1 MKDKTFQGAFEL
13 LTTPKEY
20 LLCGVILSLLLALNL
35 YLEYLNYQKLDF
47 SKPTSLNAQ
56 ILLQYPKTKDQKT
69 YFVLKLQSKGMIFY
83 ATIKEPLKNLQYRYA
98 QFFGKIK
105 PCSFLESLKSCFFQT
120 YSFSLTR
127 KQDFKSHVRR
137 FIDSAH
143 SSALVG
149 NLYRA
154 LFIGDSL
161 NKDLRDRANALGINH
176 LLAISGFHLGI
187 LSASVYFLFS
197 LFYTPLQKRY
207 FPYRNAFY
215 DIGVLVWV
223 FLLGYLLLLDFLP
236 SFFRAFLMGLL
247 GFLACF
253 FGVRLLSFK
262 LLILACCIAIALLPK
277 LLFSVGFLLS
287 VCGVWYIFLFLKH
300 TQAFFKTSSFLVR
313 SFQIISLS
321 VLVFLNMLIIAHAFF
336 PMFSPY
342 QLFSIPLGLI
352 FIVFFPLSL
361 FLHAVGLGSLL
372 DSILNMPLTIPTI
385 SVFSPLWLLGVH
397 LFLTILSVRFFKV
410 YLSMNVLSAGFFL
423 YCCYQYII
431 MPSLMPSLIV
441 G

>member
-1 MKDKTFQGAFEL
+1 MF
-13 LTTPKEY
+13 
-20 LLCGVILSLLLALNL
+20 LSLLLVLNL

-47 SKPTSLNAQ
+47 SKPTSLSAQ

-69 YFVLKLQSKGMIFY
+69 YFVLKLQSKNMIFY
-83 ATIKEPLKNLQYRYA
+83 TTIKEPLKNLQYRYA

-105 PCSFLESLKSCFFQT
+105 FCSFLESLKSCFFQT

-127 KQDFKSHVRR
+127 KQDFKSHVRH

-143 SSALVG
+143 SNALVG

-300 TQAFFKTSSFLVR
+300 TQIFFKTSSFLRR
-313 SFQIISLS
+313 SFQAISLS
-321 VLVFLNMLIIAHAFF
+321 ALVFLNMLIIAHAFF

-372 DSILNMPLTIPTI
+372 DHILSMPLTIPTI
-385 SVFSPLWLLGVH
+385 SVPSPLWLLGAH
-397 LFLTILSVRFFKV
+397 LFLTILSARSFKV
-410 YLSMNVLSAGFFL
+410 YLSMNILSTGFFL

-431 MPSLMPSLIV
+431 MPSLIV

>member
-1 MKDKTFQGAFEL
+1 M
-13 LTTPKEY
+13 
-20 LLCGVILSLLLALNL
+20 CGVFLSLLLAFNL

-83 ATIKEPLKNLQYRYA
+83 TTIKEPLKNLQYRHA

-105 PCSFLESLKSCFFQT
+105 SCSFLESLKSCFFQT

-127 KQDFKSHVRR
+127 EQDFKSHWRR

-300 TQAFFKTSSFLVR
+300 TQAFFKTSSFLAR
-313 SFQIISLS
+313 SFQVISLS

-361 FLHAVGLGSLL
+361 LLHAVGLGSLL
-372 DSILNMPLTIPTI
+372 DPILNMPLTIPTI
-385 SVFSPLWLLGVH
+385 FVSSPLWLLGVH
-397 LFLTILSVRFFKV
+397 LFLTILSARFFKV

-431 MPSLMPSLIV
+431 MPSLIV

>member
-1 MKDKTFQGAFEL
+1 MKDKTFQRAFEL

-127 KQDFKSHVRR
+127 KQDFKSHVRH

-143 SSALVG
+143 SSTLVG

-313 SFQIISLS
+313 SFQVISLS

-352 FIVFFPLSL
+352 FVVFFPLSL

-372 DSILNMPLTIPTI
+372 DPILNMPLTIPTI
-385 SVFSPLWLLGVH
+385 SISSPLWLLGAH
-397 LFLTILSVRFFKV
+397 LFLTILSARFFKV
-410 YLSMNVLSAGFFL
+410 YLSMNVLSVGFFL

-431 MPSLMPSLIV
+431 MPSLIV

>member
-20 LLCGVILSLLLALNL
+20 LLCGVFLSLLLAINL

-127 KQDFKSHVRR
+127 KQDLKSHWRR
-137 FIDSAH
+137 FIDSTH

-300 TQAFFKTSSFLVR
+300 TQAFFKTSSFVAR
-313 SFQIISLS
+313 SFQAISLS
-321 VLVFLNMLIIAHAFF
+321 ALVFLNMLIIAHAFF

-342 QLFSIPLGLI
+342 QLFSIPLGLV

-372 DSILNMPLTIPTI
+372 DYILSMPLTIPTI
-385 SVFSPLWLLGVH
+385 SIPSPLWLLGVH
-397 LFLTILSVRFFKV
+397 LFLTILSVRSFKV
-410 YLSMNVLSAGFFL
+410 YLSMNILSAGFFL

-431 MPSLMPSLIV
+431 MPSLIV

>member
-20 LLCGVILSLLLALNL
+20 LWCGVFLSLLLAINL

-83 ATIKEPLKNLQYRYA
+83 TTIKEPLKNLQYRHA
-98 QFFGKIK
+98 QFFGRIK
-105 PCSFLESLKSCFFQT
+105 SCSFLESLKSCFFQT

-127 KQDFKSHVRR
+127 KHNFKSHVRH

-253 FGVRLLSFK
+253 FGVRILSFK

-300 TQAFFKTSSFLVR
+300 TQIFFKTSSFWMR
-313 SFQIISLS
+313 SFQVISLS
-321 VLVFLNMLIIAHAFF
+321 ALVFLNMLIIAHAFF

-361 FLHAVGLGSLL
+361 FLHVVGLGSLL
-372 DSILNMPLTIPTI
+372 DHFLSMPLTIPTI
-385 SVFSPLWLLGVH
+385 SVPSPLWLLGAH
-397 LFLTILSVRFFKV
+397 LFLTILSARFFKV

-431 MPSLMPSLIV
+431 MPSLIV

>member
-20 LLCGVILSLLLALNL
+20 LWCGVILSLLLAFNL

-83 ATIKEPLKNLQYRYA
+83 STIKEPLKNLQYRHA

-105 PCSFLESLKSCFFQT
+105 SCSFLESLKSCFFQT

-127 KQDFKSHVRR
+127 KQDFKSHVRH

-187 LSASVYFLFS
+187 LSAGVYFLFS

-300 TQAFFKTSSFLVR
+300 TQAFFKTSSFLTR
-313 SFQIISLS
+313 SLQAISLS
-321 VLVFLNMLIIAHAFF
+321 ALVFLNMLIIAHAFF

-372 DSILNMPLTIPTI
+372 DPILNMPLTIPTI
-385 SVFSPLWLLGVH
+385 SIPSPLWLLGAH
-397 LFLTILSVRFFKV
+397 LFLTILGARFFKV
-410 YLSMNVLSAGFFL
+410 YLSMNVLSVGFFL

-431 MPSLMPSLIV
+431 MPSLIV

>member
-20 LLCGVILSLLLALNL
+20 LLCGVILGLLLAINL

-83 ATIKEPLKNLQYRYA
+83 TTIKEPLKNLQYRHA
-98 QFFGKIK
+98 QFFGRIK
-105 PCSFLESLKSCFFQT
+105 PCFFLESLKSCFFQT
-120 YSFSLTR
+120 YSFSLMR
-127 KQDFKSHVRR
+127 KQDFKSHVRH
-137 FIDSAH
+137 FIDSVH
-143 SSALVG
+143 SNALVG

-187 LSASVYFLFS
+187 LSVSVYFLFS

-300 TQAFFKTSSFLVR
+300 TQAFFKSSSFLMR
-313 SFQIISLS
+313 SFQAISLS
-321 VLVFLNMLIIAHAFF
+321 ALVFLNMLIVAHAFF

-372 DSILNMPLTIPTI
+372 DRILNMPLAIPTI
-385 SVFSPLWLLGVH
+385 SISSPLWLLGVH
-397 LFLTILSVRFFKV
+397 LFLTILSARFFKV

-431 MPSLMPSLIV
+431 MPSLIV

>member
-1 MKDKTFQGAFEL
+1 MF
-13 LTTPKEY
+13 
-20 LLCGVILSLLLALNL
+20 LSLLLAINL

-83 ATIKEPLKNLQYRYA
+83 TTIKEPLKNLQYRHA

-105 PCSFLESLKSCFFQT
+105 SCSFLESLKSCFFQT
-120 YSFSLTR
+120 YSFSLMR
-127 KQDFKSHVRR
+127 KQDFKSHLRH
-137 FIDSAH
+137 FIDNAH
-143 SSALVG
+143 SNALVG

-197 LFYTPLQKRY
+197 LFYTPLQQRY

-253 FGVRLLSFK
+253 FGVRILSFK
-262 LLILACCIAIALLPK
+262 LLVLACCIAIALLPK

-300 TQAFFKTSSFLVR
+300 TQIFFKDSSFLKR
-313 SFQIISLS
+313 SFQAIILS
-321 VLVFLNMLIIAHAFF
+321 VLVFLNMLIVAHAFF

-372 DSILNMPLTIPTI
+372 DHILSMPLIIPTI
-385 SVFSPLWLLGVH
+385 SVSSPLWLLGAH
-397 LFLTILSVRFFKV
+397 LFLTIVSARFFKV
-410 YLSMNVLSAGFFL
+410 YLSMNVLSVGFFL

-431 MPSLMPSLIV
+431 MPSLIV

>member
-13 LTTPKEY
+13 LSTPKEY
-20 LLCGVILSLLLALNL
+20 LWCGVFLSLLLAINL

-83 ATIKEPLKNLQYRYA
+83 TTIKEPLKNLQYRHA
-98 QFFGKIK
+98 QFFGRIK
-105 PCSFLESLKSCFFQT
+105 SCSFLESLKSCFFQT

-127 KQDFKSHVRR
+127 KQDFKSHVRH

-300 TQAFFKTSSFLVR
+300 TQIFFKDSSFLMR
-313 SFQIISLS
+313 SFQAIALS
-321 VLVFLNMLIIAHAFF
+321 ILVFLNMLIIAHAFF

-372 DSILNMPLTIPTI
+372 DHILSMPLTIPTI
-385 SVFSPLWLLGVH
+385 SIPSPLWLLGAH

-431 MPSLMPSLIV
+431 MPSLIV

>member
-1 MKDKTFQGAFEL
+1 M
-13 LTTPKEY
+13 
-20 LLCGVILSLLLALNL
+20 LAINF
-35 YLEYLNYQKLDF
+35 YLEYLNHQKLDF

-83 ATIKEPLKNLQYRYA
+83 TTIKEPLKNLQYRHA
-98 QFFGKIK
+98 HFFGKIK
-105 PCSFLESLKSCFFQT
+105 SCSFLESLKSCFFQT
-120 YSFSLTR
+120 YSFSLMR
-127 KQDFKSHVRR
+127 KQDFKSHLRH

-143 SSALVG
+143 SNALVG

-253 FGVRLLSFK
+253 FGVRILSFK
-262 LLILACCIAIALLPK
+262 LLVLACCIAIALLPK

-300 TQAFFKTSSFLVR
+300 TQIFFKDSSFFKR
-313 SFQIISLS
+313 SFQAIVLS
-321 VLVFLNMLIIAHAFF
+321 VLVFLNMLIVAHAFF

-372 DSILNMPLTIPTI
+372 DNILSMPLTIPTI
-385 SVFSPLWLLGVH
+385 SVSSPLWLLGVH
-397 LFLTILSVRFFKV
+397 LFLTILSARFFKV
-410 YLSMNVLSAGFFL
+410 YLSMNVLSMGFFL

-431 MPSLMPSLIV
+431 MPSSIV

>member
-20 LLCGVILSLLLALNL
+20 LLCGIILSLLLALNL
-35 YLEYLNYQKLDF
+35 YLEYLNYQKLNF

-83 ATIKEPLKNLQYRYA
+83 TTIKEPLKNLQYRHA

-105 PCSFLESLKSCFFQT
+105 SCSFLESLKSCFFQT

-127 KQDFKSHVRR
+127 KQDFKSHLRH

-143 SSALVG
+143 SNALVG

-197 LFYTPLQKRY
+197 LFYAPLQKRY

-313 SFQIISLS
+313 SFQVISLS
-321 VLVFLNMLIIAHAFF
+321 ALVFLNMLIIAHAFF

-361 FLHAVGLGSLL
+361 LLHAVGLGSLL
-372 DSILNMPLTIPTI
+372 DHILNMPLIIPTI
-385 SVFSPLWLLGVH
+385 SVYSPLWLLGAH
-397 LFLTILSVRFFKV
+397 LFLTILSTRFFKV

-431 MPSLMPSLIV
+431 MPSLIV

>member
-13 LTTPKEY
+13 LSTPKEY
-20 LLCGVILSLLLALNL
+20 LWCGVVLSLLLAINL

-83 ATIKEPLKNLQYRYA
+83 STIKEPLKDLQYRHA

-105 PCSFLESLKSCFFQT
+105 SCSFLESLKSCFFQT

-127 KQDFKSHVRR
+127 KHNFKSHVRH

-187 LSASVYFLFS
+187 LSVSVYFLFS

-262 LLILACCIAIALLPK
+262 LLVLACCIAIALLPK

-300 TQAFFKTSSFLVR
+300 TQIFFKTSSFLMR
-313 SFQIISLS
+313 SFQAISLS
-321 VLVFLNMLIIAHAFF
+321 ALVFLNMLIIAHAFF

-372 DSILNMPLTIPTI
+372 DRLLNMPLTIPTI
-385 SVFSPLWLLGVH
+385 SIPSPLWLLGAH

-431 MPSLMPSLIV
+431 MPSLIV

>member
-20 LLCGVILSLLLALNL
+20 LLCGVILSLLLVLNL

-105 PCSFLESLKSCFFQT
+105 PCSFLESLRSCFFQT

-127 KQDFKSHVRR
+127 KQDFKSHVRH
-137 FIDSAH
+137 FINSAH

-187 LSASVYFLFS
+187 LSTSVYFLFS

-313 SFQIISLS
+313 SFQVISLS

-361 FLHAVGLGSLL
+361 LLHAVGLGSLL

-397 LFLTILSVRFFKV
+397 LFLTILSARFFKV

-431 MPSLMPSLIV
+431 MPSSIV

>member
-13 LTTPKEY
+13 LSTPKEY
-20 LLCGVILSLLLALNL
+20 LWCGVFLSLLLAINL

-83 ATIKEPLKNLQYRYA
+83 TTIKEPLKNLQYRHA
-98 QFFGKIK
+98 HFFGRIK
-105 PCSFLESLKSCFFQT
+105 SCSFLESLKSCFFQT

-127 KQDFKSHVRR
+127 KQDFKSHVRH

-161 NKDLRDRANALGINH
+161 NKDLRDRANVLGINH

-262 LLILACCIAIALLPK
+262 LLVLACCIAIALLPK

-300 TQAFFKTSSFLVR
+300 TQIFFKDSSFFKR
-313 SFQIISLS
+313 SFQAIALS

-372 DSILNMPLTIPTI
+372 DHILSMPLTIPTI
-385 SVFSPLWLLGVH
+385 SVSSPLWLLGAH
-397 LFLTILSVRFFKV
+397 LFLTILSARFFKV
-410 YLSMNVLSAGFFL
+410 YLSMNVLSMGFFL

-431 MPSLMPSLIV
+431 MPSLIV

>member
-20 LLCGVILSLLLALNL
+20 LWCGVFLSLLLAINL

-83 ATIKEPLKNLQYRYA
+83 STIKEPLKNLQYRHA
-98 QFFGKIK
+98 HFFGRIK
-105 PCSFLESLKSCFFQT
+105 SCSFLESLKSCFFQT

-127 KQDFKSHVRR
+127 KQDFKSHARH

-197 LFYTPLQKRY
+197 LLYTPLQKRY

-253 FGVRLLSFK
+253 FGVRILSFK

-300 TQAFFKTSSFLVR
+300 TQIFFKTSSFWMR
-313 SFQIISLS
+313 SFQVISLS
-321 VLVFLNMLIIAHAFF
+321 ALVFLNMLIIAHAFF

-372 DSILNMPLTIPTI
+372 DRLLNMPLTIPTI
-385 SVFSPLWLLGVH
+385 SIPSPLWLLGVH
-397 LFLTILSVRFFKV
+397 LCLTILSARSFKV

-431 MPSLMPSLIV
+431 MPSLIV

>member
-1 MKDKTFQGAFEL
+1 MF
-13 LTTPKEY
+13 
-20 LLCGVILSLLLALNL
+20 LSLLLAINL

-83 ATIKEPLKNLQYRYA
+83 TTIKEPLKNLQYRHA
-98 QFFGKIK
+98 QFFGRIK
-105 PCSFLESLKSCFFQT
+105 SCSFLESLKSCFFQT

-127 KQDFKSHVRR
+127 KQDFKSHVRH

-300 TQAFFKTSSFLVR
+300 TQIFFKDSSFLMR
-313 SFQIISLS
+313 SFQAIALS
-321 VLVFLNMLIIAHAFF
+321 ILVFLNMLIIAHAFF

-372 DSILNMPLTIPTI
+372 DHILSMPLTIPTI
-385 SVFSPLWLLGVH
+385 SIPSPLWLLGAH

-431 MPSLMPSLIV
+431 MPSLIV

>member
-1 MKDKTFQGAFEL
+1 MKDKTFHGAFEL
-13 LTTPKEY
+13 LATPKEY
-20 LLCGVILSLLLALNL
+20 LLCGAILSLLLAFNL
-35 YLEYLNYQKLDF
+35 YLEYLNYQKFDF

-83 ATIKEPLKNLQYRYA
+83 TTIKEPLKNLQYRHA

-105 PCSFLESLKSCFFQT
+105 SCSFLESLKSCFFQT

-127 KQDFKSHVRR
+127 EQDFKSHWRR

-300 TQAFFKTSSFLVR
+300 TQAFFKTSSFLAR
-313 SFQIISLS
+313 SFQVISLS
-321 VLVFLNMLIIAHAFF
+321 ALVFLNMLIIAHAFF

-361 FLHAVGLGSLL
+361 LLHAVGLGSLL
-372 DSILNMPLTIPTI
+372 DSILNMPLMIPTI
-385 SVFSPLWLLGVH
+385 SVSSPLWLLGVH
-397 LFLTILSVRFFKV
+397 LFLTILSARFFKV

-431 MPSLMPSLIV
+431 MPSLIV

>member
-20 LLCGVILSLLLALNL
+20 LWCGVVLSLLLAINL
-35 YLEYLNYQKLDF
+35 YLECLNYQRLDF

-56 ILLQYPKTKDQKT
+56 ILLQYPKIKDQKT

-83 ATIKEPLKNLQYRYA
+83 TTIKEPLKDLQYRHA

-105 PCSFLESLKSCFFQT
+105 SCSFLESLKSCFFQT

-127 KQDFKSHVRR
+127 KQDFKSHLRH

-143 SSALVG
+143 SNALVG

-187 LSASVYFLFS
+187 LSVSVYFLFS

-300 TQAFFKTSSFLVR
+300 TQIFFKTSSFLAR
-313 SFQIISLS
+313 SFQVISLS
-321 VLVFLNMLIIAHAFF
+321 ALVFLNMLIIAHAFF

-361 FLHAVGLGSLL
+361 FLHVVGLGSLL
-372 DSILNMPLTIPTI
+372 DHFLSMPLTISTI
-385 SVFSPLWLLGVH
+385 SVPSPLWLLGVH
-397 LFLTILSVRFFKV
+397 LFLTILSAHFFKV
-410 YLSMNVLSAGFFL
+410 YLSMNVLSMGFFL

-431 MPSLMPSLIV
+431 MPSSIV

>member
-20 LLCGVILSLLLALNL
+20 LWCGVFLSLLLAFNL

-83 ATIKEPLKNLQYRYA
+83 STIKEPLKNLQYRYA
-98 QFFGKIK
+98 QFFGRIK

-127 KQDFKSHVRR
+127 KQDFKSHVRH

-187 LSASVYFLFS
+187 LSASVYFIFS

-313 SFQIISLS
+313 SLQVISLS
-321 VLVFLNMLIIAHAFF
+321 VLVFLNMLIITHAFF

-361 FLHAVGLGSLL
+361 LLHAVGLGSLL
-372 DSILNMPLTIPTI
+372 DPILNMPLTIPTI
-385 SVFSPLWLLGVH
+385 FVFSPLWLLGVH
-397 LFLTILSVRFFKV
+397 LFLTILSARFFKV
-410 YLSMNVLSAGFFL
+410 YLSMNVLSSGFFL

-431 MPSLMPSLIV
+431 MPSLIV

>member
-13 LTTPKEY
+13 LSTPKEY
-20 LLCGVILSLLLALNL
+20 LWCGVFLSLLLAINL

-83 ATIKEPLKNLQYRYA
+83 TTIKEPLKDLQYRHA
-98 QFFGKIK
+98 QFFGRIK
-105 PCSFLESLKSCFFQT
+105 SCSFLESLKSCFFQT

-127 KQDFKSHVRR
+127 KHNFKSHVRH

-143 SSALVG
+143 SNALVG

-187 LSASVYFLFS
+187 LSVSVYFLFS

-262 LLILACCIAIALLPK
+262 LLVLACCIAIALLPK

-300 TQAFFKTSSFLVR
+300 TQAFFKTSSFLAR
-313 SFQIISLS
+313 SFQAISLS
-321 VLVFLNMLIIAHAFF
+321 ALVFLNMLIIAHAFF

-372 DSILNMPLTIPTI
+372 DRLLSMPLTIPTI
-385 SVFSPLWLLGVH
+385 SISSPLWLLGAH
-397 LFLTILSVRFFKV
+397 LFLTILSARSFKV

-431 MPSLMPSLIV
+431 MPSLIV

>member
-1 MKDKTFQGAFEL
+1 MKDKTFHGAFDL
-13 LTTPKEY
+13 LSTPKEY
-20 LLCGVILSLLLALNL
+20 SWCGVVLSLLLAINL
-35 YLEYLNYQKLDF
+35 YLEYLNHQKLDF

-83 ATIKEPLKNLQYRYA
+83 TTIKEPLKNLQYRHA
-98 QFFGKIK
+98 QFFGKIN

-127 KQDFKSHVRR
+127 KQDLKSHLRH

-143 SSALVG
+143 SNALVG

-154 LFIGDSL
+154 LFIGDNL

-197 LFYTPLQKRY
+197 LFYIPLQKRY

-253 FGVRLLSFK
+253 FGVRILSFK
-262 LLILACCIAIALLPK
+262 LLVLACCIAIALLPK

-300 TQAFFKTSSFLVR
+300 TQIFFKDSSFWMR
-313 SFQIISLS
+313 SFQAIVLS
-321 VLVFLNMLIIAHAFF
+321 VLVFLNMLIVAHAFF

-372 DSILNMPLTIPTI
+372 DNVLSMPLTIPTI
-385 SVFSPLWLLGVH
+385 SVSSPLWLLGAH
-397 LFLTILSVRFFKV
+397 LFLTILSARFFKV
-410 YLSMNVLSAGFFL
+410 YLSMNVLSMGFFL

-431 MPSLMPSLIV
+431 MPSSIV

>member
-13 LTTPKEY
+13 LSTPKEY
-20 LLCGVILSLLLALNL
+20 LWCGVFLSLLLAINL

-83 ATIKEPLKNLQYRYA
+83 TTIKEPLKNLQYRHA
-98 QFFGKIK
+98 QFFGRIK
-105 PCSFLESLKSCFFQT
+105 SCSFLESLKSCFFQT

-127 KQDFKSHVRR
+127 KQDFKSHVRH
-137 FIDSAH
+137 FIDSVH
-143 SSALVG
+143 SNALVG

-161 NKDLRDRANALGINH
+161 NKDLRDKANALGINH

-262 LLILACCIAIALLPK
+262 LLVLACCIAIALLPK
-277 LLFSVGFLLS
+277 LLFSVGFLFS

-300 TQAFFKTSSFLVR
+300 TQIFFKTSSFLMR
-313 SFQIISLS
+313 SFQAIALS
-321 VLVFLNMLIIAHAFF
+321 ALVFLNMLIIAHAFF

-372 DSILNMPLTIPTI
+372 DHFLSMPLTIPTI
-385 SVFSPLWLLGVH
+385 SVPSPLWLLGAH

-410 YLSMNVLSAGFFL
+410 YLSMNVLSTGFFL

-431 MPSLMPSLIV
+431 MPSLIV

>member
-13 LTTPKEY
+13 FATPKEY
-20 LLCGVILSLLLALNL
+20 LWCGVFLSLLLAINL

-83 ATIKEPLKNLQYRYA
+83 ATIKEPLKNLQYRHA
-98 QFFGKIK
+98 QFFGRIK
-105 PCSFLESLKSCFFQT
+105 FCSFLESLKSCFFQT

-127 KQDFKSHVRR
+127 KQDFKSHLRH

-187 LSASVYFLFS
+187 LSMSVYFLFS

-223 FLLGYLLLLDFLP
+223 FFARV
-236 SFFRAFLMGLL
+236 F
-247 GFLACF
+247 
-253 FGVRLLSFK
+253 
-262 LLILACCIAIALLPK
+262 IAIRFFT
-277 LLFSVGFLLS
+277 LFFQ
-287 VCGVWYIFLFLKH
+287 GVF
-300 TQAFFKTSSFLVR
+300 
-313 SFQIISLS
+313 
-321 VLVFLNMLIIAHAFF
+321 N
-336 PMFSPY
+336 
-342 QLFSIPLGLI
+342 GLI
-352 FIVFFPLSL
+352 RVFGML
-361 FLHAVGLGSLL
+361 FWGKA
-372 DSILNMPLTIPTI
+372 
-385 SVFSPLWLLGVH
+385 FE
-397 LFLTILSVRFFKV
+397 F
-410 YLSMNVLSAGFFL
+410 
-423 YCCYQYII
+423 
-431 MPSLMPSLIV
+431 
-441 G
+441 

>member
-1 MKDKTFQGAFEL
+1 M
-13 LTTPKEY
+13 
-20 LLCGVILSLLLALNL
+20 LAINL

-83 ATIKEPLKNLQYRYA
+83 TTIKEPLKDLQYRHA
-98 QFFGKIK
+98 QFFGRIK
-105 PCSFLESLKSCFFQT
+105 SCSFLESLKSCFFQT

-127 KQDFKSHVRR
+127 QQDFKSHWRH

-143 SSALVG
+143 SNALVG

-187 LSASVYFLFS
+187 LSMSVYFLFS

-253 FGVRLLSFK
+253 FGVRILSFK
-262 LLILACCIAIALLPK
+262 LLVLACCIAIALLPK

-300 TQAFFKTSSFLVR
+300 TQAFFKTSSFLAR
-313 SFQIISLS
+313 SFQAISLS
-321 VLVFLNMLIIAHAFF
+321 ALVFLNMLIIVHAFF

-372 DSILNMPLTIPTI
+372 DHILSMPLTIPTI
-385 SVFSPLWLLGVH
+385 SVPSPLWLLGAH

-431 MPSLMPSLIV
+431 MPSLII

>member
-1 MKDKTFQGAFEL
+1 MKDKTFQGAFDIL
-13 LTTPKEY
+13 SSPKEY
-20 LLCGVILSLLLALNL
+20 LWCGVVLSLLFVINL
-35 YLEYLNYQKLDF
+35 YAEYLNYQKLDF
-47 SKPTSLNAQ
+47 SKPTSLDAQ
-56 ILLQYPKTKDQKT
+56 ILLQYPKTNNQKS

-83 ATIKEPLKNLQYRYA
+83 TTIKEPLKNLQYRHA
-98 QFFGKIK
+98 HFFGKIK

-127 KQDFKSHVRR
+127 KQDFKSHLRNL
-137 FIDSAH
+137 IDSVH
-143 SSALVG
+143 ENALVG

-161 NKDLRDRANALGINH
+161 NKDLRDKANTLGINH
-176 LLAISGFHLGI
+176 LLAISGFHLGV

-223 FLLGYLLLLDFLP
+223 FMLGYLVLLDFLP

-253 FGVRLLSFK
+253 FGARILNFK

-300 TQAFFKTSSFLVR
+300 AKVFFKNSSFLMR
-313 SFQIISLS
+313 SFQAISLS
-321 VLVFLNMLIIAHAFF
+321 VLVFSNMLIVVHAFF

-372 DSILNMPLTIPTI
+372 DQILSMPLEIPTI
-385 SVFSPLWLLGVH
+385 SIFSPLWLLGVH
-397 LFLTILSVRFFKV
+397 FFLTILSVRFFKV
-410 YLSMNVLSAGFFL
+410 YLSMNVLSMGFFL
-423 YCCYQYII
+423 YCCYQYTI
-431 MPSLMPSLIV
+431 MPSLIV
-441 G
+441 GG

>member
-20 LLCGVILSLLLALNL
+20 LLCGVFLSLLLAINL

-83 ATIKEPLKNLQYRYA
+83 TTIKEPLKNLQYRHA
-98 QFFGKIK
+98 QFFGRIK
-105 PCSFLESLKSCFFQT
+105 PCFFLESLKSCFFQT

-127 KQDFKSHVRR
+127 KQDFKSHLRH
-137 FIDSAH
+137 FIDNAH
-143 SSALVG
+143 SNALMG

-300 TQAFFKTSSFLVR
+300 TEIFFKTSSFLMR
-313 SFQIISLS
+313 SFQVISLS
-321 VLVFLNMLIIAHAFF
+321 TLVFLNMLIVAHAFF

-372 DSILNMPLTIPTI
+372 DYILSMPLTIPTI
-385 SVFSPLWLLGVH
+385 SVPSPLWLLGAH
-397 LFLTILSVRFFKV
+397 LFLTILSARFFKV
-410 YLSMNVLSAGFFL
+410 YLSMNVLSTGFFL

-431 MPSLMPSLIV
+431 MPSLIM

>member
-1 MKDKTFQGAFEL
+1 M
-13 LTTPKEY
+13 
-20 LLCGVILSLLLALNL
+20 LAISL
-35 YLEYLNYQKLDF
+35 YLEYLNHQKLDF

-83 ATIKEPLKNLQYRYA
+83 TTIKEPLKNLQYRHA
-98 QFFGKIK
+98 HFFGKIK
-105 PCSFLESLKSCFFQT
+105 SCSFLESLKSCFFQT

-127 KQDFKSHVRR
+127 KHNFKSHLRH

-143 SSALVG
+143 SNALVG

-253 FGVRLLSFK
+253 FGVRILSFK
-262 LLILACCIAIALLPK
+262 LLVLACCIAIALLPK

-300 TQAFFKTSSFLVR
+300 TQIFFKDSSFLMR
-313 SFQIISLS
+313 SFQAIALS
-321 VLVFLNMLIIAHAFF
+321 VLVFLNMLIVAHAFF

-372 DSILNMPLTIPTI
+372 DHILSMPLTIPTI
-385 SVFSPLWLLGVH
+385 SVSSPLWLLGAH
-397 LFLTILSVRFFKV
+397 LFLTVLSARFFKV
-410 YLSMNVLSAGFFL
+410 YLSMNGLSMGFFL

-431 MPSLMPSLIV
+431 MPSSIV

>member
-20 LLCGVILSLLLALNL
+20 LVCGVILSLLLAINL

-83 ATIKEPLKNLQYRYA
+83 TTIKEPLKNLQYRHA
-98 QFFGKIK
+98 QFFGRIK
-105 PCSFLESLKSCFFQT
+105 SCSFLESLKSCFFQT

-127 KQDFKSHVRR
+127 KQDFKSHVRH
-137 FIDSAH
+137 FIDSTH
-143 SSALVG
+143 ENALVG

-187 LSASVYFLFS
+187 LSVSVYFLFS

-300 TQAFFKTSSFLVR
+300 TQAFFKTSSFLAR
-313 SFQIISLS
+313 SFQAISLS
-321 VLVFLNMLIIAHAFF
+321 ALVFLNMLIVAHAFF

-372 DSILNMPLTIPTI
+372 DRILSMPLTIPTI
-385 SVFSPLWLLGVH
+385 SIPSPLWLLGAH
-397 LFLTILSVRFFKV
+397 LLLTILSVRFFKV

-431 MPSLMPSLIV
+431 IPSLIV

>member
-1 MKDKTFQGAFEL
+1 MKDKTFQGVFEL

-20 LLCGVILSLLLALNL
+20 LVCGVILSLLLAINL

-83 ATIKEPLKNLQYRYA
+83 STIKEPLKNLQYRHA

-105 PCSFLESLKSCFFQT
+105 SCSFLESLKSCFFQT

-127 KQDFKSHVRR
+127 KQDFKSHVRY

-187 LSASVYFLFS
+187 LSVSVYFLFS

-223 FLLGYLLLLDFLP
+223 FLLGYLLLLNFLP

-300 TQAFFKTSSFLVR
+300 TQAFFKSSSFLMR
-313 SFQIISLS
+313 SFQAISLS

-361 FLHAVGLGSLL
+361 LLHAVGLGSLL
-372 DSILNMPLTIPTI
+372 DHILDMPLTIPTI
-385 SVFSPLWLLGVH
+385 SIPSPLWLLGAH
-397 LFLTILSVRFFKV
+397 LFLTILSARFFKV

-431 MPSLMPSLIV
+431 MPSLIV

>member
-13 LTTPKEY
+13 LSTPKEY
-20 LLCGVILSLLLALNL
+20 LWCGVFLSLLLAINL

-83 ATIKEPLKNLQYRYA
+83 STIKEPLKNLQYRHA

-105 PCSFLESLKSCFFQT
+105 SCSFLESLKSCFFQT

-127 KQDFKSHVRR
+127 KQDFKSHLRH

-143 SSALVG
+143 SNALVG

-187 LSASVYFLFS
+187 LSVSVYFLFS

-300 TQAFFKTSSFLVR
+300 TQIFFKNSSFLAR
-313 SFQIISLS
+313 SFQAISLS
-321 VLVFLNMLIIAHAFF
+321 ALVFLNMLIIAHAFF

-372 DSILNMPLTIPTI
+372 DDILSMPLTIPTI
-385 SVFSPLWLLGVH
+385 SVPSPLWLLGAH
-397 LFLTILSVRFFKV
+397 LFLTILSARFFKV

-431 MPSLMPSLIV
+431 MPSLIV

>member
-83 ATIKEPLKNLQYRYA
+83 TTIKEPLKNLQYRYA

-105 PCSFLESLKSCFFQT
+105 PCSFLESLRSCFFQT

-143 SSALVG
+143 SSTLVG

-161 NKDLRDRANALGINH
+161 NKDLRNRANALGINH

-313 SFQIISLS
+313 SFQVISLS

-352 FIVFFPLSL
+352 FVVFFPLSL

-385 SVFSPLWLLGVH
+385 SVFSPLWLLGAH

-431 MPSLMPSLIV
+431 MPSLIV

>member
-187 LSASVYFLFS
+187 LSVSVYFLFS

-300 TQAFFKTSSFLVR
+300 TQAFFKTSSFLAR
-313 SFQIISLS
+313 SFQVISLS
-321 VLVFLNMLIIAHAFF
+321 ALVFLNMLIIAHAFF

-397 LFLTILSVRFFKV
+397 LFLTILSARFFKV

-431 MPSLMPSLIV
+431 MPSLIV

>member
-20 LLCGVILSLLLALNL
+20 LWCGVFLSLLLAINL
-35 YLEYLNYQKLDF
+35 YLEYLNYQRLDF

-83 ATIKEPLKNLQYRYA
+83 TTIKEPLKNLQYRHA

-105 PCSFLESLKSCFFQT
+105 SCSFLESLKSCFFQT

-127 KQDFKSHVRR
+127 KQDFKSHVRH

-143 SSALVG
+143 SNALVG

-300 TQAFFKTSSFLVR
+300 TQIFFKDSSFLKR
-313 SFQIISLS
+313 FFQAIALS
-321 VLVFLNMLIIAHAFF
+321 VLVFLNMLIIVHAFF

-372 DSILNMPLTIPTI
+372 DHILSMPLTIPTI
-385 SVFSPLWLLGVH
+385 SVSSPLWLLGAH
-397 LFLTILSVRFFKV
+397 LFLTILSARSFKV

-431 MPSLMPSLIV
+431 MPSLIV

>member
-13 LTTPKEY
+13 LATPKEY
-20 LLCGVILSLLLALNL
+20 LWCGVFLSLLLAINL

-83 ATIKEPLKNLQYRYA
+83 TTIKEPLKNLQYRHA
-98 QFFGKIK
+98 QFFGRIK
-105 PCSFLESLKSCFFQT
+105 PCPFLESLKSCFFQT

-127 KQDFKSHVRR
+127 KQDFKSHLRH
-137 FIDSAH
+137 FIDSTH
-143 SSALVG
+143 ENALVG

-253 FGVRLLSFK
+253 FGVRILSFK

-300 TQAFFKTSSFLVR
+300 TEIFFKTSSFLMR
-313 SFQIISLS
+313 SFQVISLS

-372 DSILNMPLTIPTI
+372 DHFLSMPLTIPTI
-385 SVFSPLWLLGVH
+385 FVFSPLWLLGAH
-397 LFLTILSVRFFKV
+397 LFLTILSARFFKV

-431 MPSLMPSLIV
+431 MPSLIV

>member
-1 MKDKTFQGAFEL
+1 MF
-13 LTTPKEY
+13 
-20 LLCGVILSLLLALNL
+20 LSLLLAINL

-69 YFVLKLQSKGMIFY
+69 YFVLKLQSKNMIFY
-83 ATIKEPLKNLQYRYA
+83 TTIKEPLKNLQYRHA

-105 PCSFLESLKSCFFQT
+105 SCSFLESLKSCFFQT
-120 YSFSLTR
+120 YSFSLMR
-127 KQDFKSHVRR
+127 KHNFKSHLRH

-143 SSALVG
+143 SNALVG

-154 LFIGDSL
+154 LFIGDNL

-187 LSASVYFLFS
+187 LSMSVYFLFS

-253 FGVRLLSFK
+253 FGVRILSFK

-300 TQAFFKTSSFLVR
+300 TQIFFKTSSFLRR
-313 SFQIISLS
+313 SFQAISLS
-321 VLVFLNMLIIAHAFF
+321 ALVFLNMLIIVHAFF

-372 DSILNMPLTIPTI
+372 DHILSMPLTIPTI
-385 SVFSPLWLLGVH
+385 SVSSPLWLLGAH
-397 LFLTILSVRFFKV
+397 LFLTILSTRSFKV
-410 YLSMNVLSAGFFL
+410 YLSMNVLSMGFFL

-431 MPSLMPSLIV
+431 MPSLIV

>member
-13 LTTPKEY
+13 LSTPKEY
-20 LLCGVILSLLLALNL
+20 LWCGVVLSLVLAINL
-35 YLEYLNYQKLDF
+35 YLEYLNHQKLDF
-47 SKPTSLNAQ
+47 SKPTSLSAQ

-69 YFVLKLQSKGMIFY
+69 YFVLKLQSKNMIFY
-83 ATIKEPLKNLQYRYA
+83 TTIKEPLKNLQYRYA

-105 PCSFLESLKSCFFQT
+105 SCSFLESLKSCFFQT

-127 KQDFKSHVRR
+127 KHNFKSHARH

-187 LSASVYFLFS
+187 LSVSVYFLFS

-300 TQAFFKTSSFLVR
+300 TQIFFKNSSFLMR
-313 SFQIISLS
+313 SFQAISLS
-321 VLVFLNMLIIAHAFF
+321 ALVFLNMLIVAHAFF

-372 DSILNMPLTIPTI
+372 DHILSMPLTIPTI
-385 SVFSPLWLLGVH
+385 SVPSPLWLLGVH
-397 LFLTILSVRFFKV
+397 LCLTILSARFFKV

-431 MPSLMPSLIV
+431 MPSLIV

>member
-20 LLCGVILSLLLALNL
+20 LWCGVILSLLLAINL

-69 YFVLKLQSKGMIFY
+69 YFVLKLQSKNMIFY
-83 ATIKEPLKNLQYRYA
+83 TTIKEPLKNLQYRHA
-98 QFFGKIK
+98 QFFGRIK
-105 PCSFLESLKSCFFQT
+105 SCSFLESLRSCFFQT

-127 KQDFKSHVRR
+127 KHNFKSHLRH

-143 SSALVG
+143 SNALVG

-161 NKDLRDRANALGINH
+161 NKDLRDRANTLGINH

-187 LSASVYFLFS
+187 LSVSVYFLFS

-300 TQAFFKTSSFLVR
+300 TEIFFKTSSFLAR
-313 SFQIISLS
+313 SFQAIALS
-321 VLVFLNMLIIAHAFF
+321 VLVFLNMLIIVHAFF

-372 DSILNMPLTIPTI
+372 DDTLSMPLTIPTI
-385 SVFSPLWLLGVH
+385 SVPSPLWLLGAH

-431 MPSLMPSLIV
+431 MPSSIV

>member
-20 LLCGVILSLLLALNL
+20 LLCGVILSLLLAINF
-35 YLEYLNYQKLDF
+35 YLEYLNHQKLDF

-83 ATIKEPLKNLQYRYA
+83 TTIKEPLKNLQYRHA
-98 QFFGKIK
+98 QFFGRIK
-105 PCSFLESLKSCFFQT
+105 SCSFLESLRSCFFQT

-127 KQDFKSHVRR
+127 KQDFKSHLRH

-143 SSALVG
+143 SNALVG

-187 LSASVYFLFS
+187 LSVSVYFLFS
-197 LFYTPLQKRY
+197 LFYIPLQKRY

-300 TQAFFKTSSFLVR
+300 TQAFFKTSSFLMR
-313 SFQIISLS
+313 SFQAISLS
-321 VLVFLNMLIIAHAFF
+321 ALVFLNMLIIAHAFF

-372 DSILNMPLTIPTI
+372 DRILNMPLAIPTI
-385 SVFSPLWLLGVH
+385 SISSPLWLLGAH
-397 LFLTILSVRFFKV
+397 LFLTILSARFFKV

-431 MPSLMPSLIV
+431 MPSLIV

>member
-20 LLCGVILSLLLALNL
+20 LWCGVFLSLLLAINL

-83 ATIKEPLKNLQYRYA
+83 TTIKEPLKNLQYRHA

-105 PCSFLESLKSCFFQT
+105 SCSFLESLKSCFFQT

-127 KQDFKSHVRR
+127 KHNFKSHVRH

-143 SSALVG
+143 SNALVG

-187 LSASVYFLFS
+187 LSVSVYFLFS

-262 LLILACCIAIALLPK
+262 LLVLACCIAIALLPK

-300 TQAFFKTSSFLVR
+300 TQIFFKTSSFLRR
-313 SFQIISLS
+313 SFQAISLS
-321 VLVFLNMLIIAHAFF
+321 ALVFLNMLIVAHAFF

-372 DSILNMPLTIPTI
+372 DHFLSMPLTIPTI
-385 SVFSPLWLLGVH
+385 SVSSPLWLLGVH
-397 LFLTILSVRFFKV
+397 LFLTILSARFFKV
-410 YLSMNVLSAGFFL
+410 YLSVNVLSTGFFL

-431 MPSLMPSLIV
+431 MPSLIV
-441 G
+441 D

>member
-20 LLCGVILSLLLALNL
+20 LVCGVILSLLLAINL

-69 YFVLKLQSKGMIFY
+69 YFVLKLQSKNMIFY
-83 ATIKEPLKNLQYRYA
+83 TTIKEPLKNLQYRHA
-98 QFFGKIK
+98 QFFGRIK
-105 PCSFLESLKSCFFQT
+105 FCSFLESLKSCFFQT

-127 KQDFKSHVRR
+127 KHNFKSHLRH
-137 FIDSAH
+137 FIDSVH
-143 SSALVG
+143 SNALVG

-253 FGVRLLSFK
+253 FGVRILSFK

-300 TQAFFKTSSFLVR
+300 TQIFFKNSSFLR
-313 SFQIISLS
+313 RFFQAIALS
-321 VLVFLNMLIIAHAFF
+321 VLVFLNMLIVAHVFF

-372 DSILNMPLTIPTI
+372 DHFLSMPLTIPTI
-385 SVFSPLWLLGVH
+385 SISSPLWLLGVH

-431 MPSLMPSLIV
+431 MPSSIV